1 MTNMDEKYALV
12 KDGEILEFRNYAP
25 NVDQKLL
32 AEGKPRMIKVEDNP
46 PEYDPNIQYLEKSY
60 DIQDE
65 VVVVN
70 YSVLEKPKEDIDSLI
85 SRKIQEIKDEARRRI
100 YEILLDH
107 QQINAMASGLENI
120 FIFGA
125 DLTKWPKGEQDKAQM
140 LLTKWN
146 QIKDIRHKS
155 DSLEANLY
163 TLTNPKEISAYDPM
177 KGW

>member
-1 MTNMDEKYALV
+1 MDKYALV
-12 KDGEILEFRNYAP
+12 SPDKEILEFRNYSP
-25 NVDQKLL
+25 NVDQKTL
-32 AEGKPRMIKVEDNP
+32 AEEKPRMLKVEDNP
-46 PEYDPNIQYLEKSY
+46 PEYDPNIQYLEKNY

-120 FIFGA
+120 FLYGP
-125 DLTKWPKGEQDKAQM
+125 DVTKWPKEQALKASD
-140 LLTKWN
+140 LLQKWKY
-146 QIKDIRHKS
+146 IKNIRYKS
-155 DSLEANLY
+155 DELEAKLLALES
-163 TLTNPKEISAYDPM
+163 TKEISAFDPLE
-177 KGW
+177 GWD